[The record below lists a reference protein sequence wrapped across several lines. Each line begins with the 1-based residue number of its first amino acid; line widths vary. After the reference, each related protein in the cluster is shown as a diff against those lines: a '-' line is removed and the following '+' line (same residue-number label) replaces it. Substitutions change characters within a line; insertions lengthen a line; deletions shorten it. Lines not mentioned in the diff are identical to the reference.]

1 MNSSLTFFS
10 TIFRLIAAVAFLALA
25 AGCAT
30 PGPPPVDTSQL
41 LAAGFKVLDAKTPT
55 QVERLQALPSGKL
68 TEWQNTGKQFY
79 VYPDVAKKQLYVG
92 RPAEYQA
99 YLRLVPGAAGP
110 TLAQQSSADMANYAK
125 QDAGMS
131 LLTARDADDPYWWS
145 LDNIGWR

>member
-1 MNSSLTFFS
+1 MNPSLTFVPS
-10 TIFRLIAAVAFLALA
+10 VFRLIAAVALSALA
-25 AGCAT
+25 AACAT

-55 QVERLQALPSGKL
+55 QIERLQALPPGQL
-68 TEWQNTGKQFY
+68 TEWQNTGKHFY
-79 VYPDVAKKQLYVG
+79 VFPDFAKKQLYIG

-99 YLRLVPGAAGP
+99 YLRLVPNAAGP
-110 TLAQQSSADMANYAK
+110 TLAQQSAADMANYAK